1 MKKIYNFIPGELI
14 NNIAIASRIYEL
26 IASIDF
32 DKWIEVDE
40 RVYSLEFFQQYEEFY
55 VMYLDPQ
62 GFVKKL
68 YNTCRKDIIDF
79 MKKRISYE
87 YGEGVD
93 IAICS
98 KHFDNAVI
106 CNHDGQIFIL
116 KL

>member
-14 NNIAIASRIYEL
+14 NNKVIESRIYEL

-32 DKWIEVDE
+32 EKWIEVDE

-62 GFVKKL
+62 GLVEKL
-68 YNTCRKDIIDF
+68 YNTYRRDIIDF
-79 MKKRISYE
+79 MKERISYE

-93 IAICS
+93 IAICT
-98 KHFDNAVI
+98 KQIDNAVI

-116 KL
+116 KV